1 MVHANAPATIST
13 QIDRLMNGQ
22 LTKTGE
28 RCAELPNLIVD
39 DFTRLCE
46 YAYRGD
52 YAAPNPTID
61 NA

>member
-1 MVHANAPATIST
+1 
-13 QIDRLMNGQ
+13 MNGQ